1 MLQEIELPFGN
12 INHNDHLKMVE
23 LIRKINS
30 HYHKEIMFLGGKFMA
45 NFVDPTKTE
54 KPTAILQK
62 VRIIKSI

>member
-30 HYHKEIMFLGGKFMA
+30 HYHKEIMFLGNKFLA
-45 NFVDPTKTE
+45 NFVDSTKTE
-54 KPTAILQK
+54 KPQQCFKRLGT
-62 VRIIKSI
+62 